1 MLPNATLEHYA
12 DKTHQLI
19 STYLNFKKT
28 IDIYLPPSYSDNKK
42 KRYKTLYVND
52 GQEMRNLRLKENLKK
67 LYEHQLIE
75 EIIVV
80 AVRATER
87 LQEYG
92 TAISPDYA
100 QRGSKAPLYTKF
112 LLEELIPFITKKYRT
127 VTGRGA
133 NTIVGFSLG
142 GLSAFDITWNHPDVF
157 SKVGAFSASFWWRH
171 HSENDLE
178 ANIDRIMHKVVRES
192 TKREGLKFWF
202 QAGTLD
208 ETADRNNNGIIDAID
223 DILDLMTEL
232 EKLGYKPQEDMYFLQ
247 VEGGT
252 HDFHTWSAV
261 FPEFLKWAFPY
272 DSVTSTH

>member
-1 MLPNATLEHYA
+1 MLSHTSLECYA
-12 DKTHQLI
+12 DKTHK
-19 STYLNFKKT
+19 LNSIHLHVKK
-28 IDIYLPPSYSDNKK
+28 IVDVYLPPSYSENKRQK
-42 KRYKTLYVND
+42 YKTLYVND
-52 GQEMRNLRLKENLKK
+52 GQDMMALRLKENLQK
-67 LYEHQLIE
+67 LYDHELIE

-80 AVRATER
+80 AIRATER

-100 QRGSKAPLYTKF
+100 NRGSKAPLYTKF
-112 LLEELIPFITKKYRT
+112 LLNELIPFITQKYRT
-127 VTGRGA
+127 VTGYGS

-192 TKREGLKFWF
+192 TKRNGLKFWF

-223 DILDLMTEL
+223 DILDLMAEL
-232 EKLGYKPQEDMYFLQ
+232 EKLGYKNHEDMYFLQ

-261 FPEFLKWAFPY
+261 FPEFLKWAFPKKI
-272 DSVTSTH
+272 